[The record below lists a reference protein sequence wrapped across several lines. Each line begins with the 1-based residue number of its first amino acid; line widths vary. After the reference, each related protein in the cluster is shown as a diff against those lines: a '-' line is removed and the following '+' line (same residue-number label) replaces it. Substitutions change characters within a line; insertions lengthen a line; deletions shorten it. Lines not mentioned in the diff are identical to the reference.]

1 MKPLSASAEDARA
14 RPNLLLHF
22 LYQFYKWLVYG
33 PLLAVSTVIGACLV
47 VLICRFS
54 PRLASRVIVRIW
66 ARFNVYTTPANIEVL
81 GKENFDPKSCYV
93 VVANH
98 ISQFDIFAL
107 YGWLNLDLKWVMKE
121 ELRKV
126 PFLGFAAAALGHVF
140 INRRNPNAAIDKLKR
155 IKDDLPPGTSMMIF
169 PEGTR
174 KNQGGLGNFKKGA
187 FMMAKD
193 LNLPILPIT
202 LVGTD
207 KILPPGSIDLFP
219 GKALIQI
226 HPLIEPG
233 DASIEELKTQTH
245 SAIAS
250 ALV

>member
-1 MKPLSASAEDARA
+1 MKPLSAASEGSRA
-14 RPNLLLHF
+14 RTNPVLYF
-22 LYQFYKWLVYG
+22 LYQFYKWLIYG
-33 PLLAVSTVIGACLV
+33 PLLAVSTIIGACLV
-47 VLICRFS
+47 VLVCRFS
-54 PRLASRVIVRIW
+54 PRLASCYIVKAW
-66 ARFNVYTTPANIEVL
+66 ARFNIYATPANIEVL
-81 GKENFDPKSCYV
+81 GKENFDPRSSYV

-140 INRRNPNAAIDKLKR
+140 INRRNPNAAIESLKR
-155 IKDDLPPGTSMMIF
+155 IKDDLPPGTSLMIF

-187 FMMAKD
+187 FMMARD

-202 LVGTD
+202 LIGTD

-219 GKALIQI
+219 GKAIIYI
-226 HPLIEPG
+226 HPPIETG
-233 DASIEELKTQTH
+233 DANIEELKTQTH
-245 SAIAS
+245 STIAS
-250 ALV
+250 VLE

>member
-1 MKPLSASAEDARA
+1 MKPLSASAESSQARA
-14 RPNLLLHF
+14 NPLLHF

-47 VLICRFS
+47 VLVCRFS
-54 PRLASRVIVRIW
+54 PRLASCIIVKLW
-66 ARFNVYTTPANIEVL
+66 ARFNVYATPANIEVQ
-81 GKENFDPKSCYV
+81 GKEHFNPESCYV

-98 ISQFDIFAL
+98 ISQFDILAL

-140 INRRNPNAAIDKLKR
+140 INRRNPNASIEKLKR
-155 IKDDLPPGTSMMIF
+155 IKHDLPPGTSLMIF

-174 KNQGGLGNFKKGA
+174 KNQGGLGDFKKGA

-219 GKALIQI
+219 GKACIRI
-226 HPLIEPG
+226 HAPIDPS

-250 ALV
+250 ALP